1 MRCLQSQQ
9 HESLFVLSLLYVESQ
24 MLGDIVMKNVTR
36 SMRDYFYVEDCHV
49 FLSTAHDAEVLAD
62 QISAFLANARFR
74 LPKWVFIYED
84 VLEVL
89 QKSEVA
95 RPTMRNEGSISVPER
110 LMSLEWDAFRVKF

>member
-49 FLSTAHDAEVLAD
+49 FLSTAHDAEVFAD